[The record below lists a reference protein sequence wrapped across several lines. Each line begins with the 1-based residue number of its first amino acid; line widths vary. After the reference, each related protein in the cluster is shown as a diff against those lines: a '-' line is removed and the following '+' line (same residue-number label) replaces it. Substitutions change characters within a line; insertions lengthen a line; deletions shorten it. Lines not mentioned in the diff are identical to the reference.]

1 MASYIK
7 SSIQNSNKQNSTQ
20 AAYYVYGH
28 PNKKMFFFFIARFSV
43 RFAGAVSLC
52 QFIYVPEHADK
63 ENPHLEY
70 TDACIVNN
78 STVLKETTK
87 ERSAH
92 RVMATLFHTILL
104 LGSNTQRFVVSS

>member
-43 RFAGAVSLC
+43 RFAGAVSQC
-52 QFIYVPEHADK
+52 QSIYVPEHADK

-70 TDACIVNN
+70 TDACIVNTARYLRRQQK
-78 STVLKETTK
+78 SEALTE
-87 ERSAH
+87 SWPPY
-92 RVMATLFHTILL
+92 F
-104 LGSNTQRFVVSS
+104 TQFCF